1 MCGIAVKIFPNALK
15 TAQLFGM
22 RSPSAKRK
30 SSALCSVGLAR
41 LRMAGREA
49 LAAAR
54 ARALTKKEGRGL
66 EGGAGENSP
75 VIRFHRDAC

>member
-30 SSALCSVGLAR
+30 SSALCSVGLTR

-49 LAAAR
+49 LAAAQKSPRPDEEGR
-54 ARALTKKEGRGL
+54 ARA
-66 EGGAGENSP
+66 
-75 VIRFHRDAC
+75 

>member
-30 SSALCSVGLAR
+30 SSALCSVGLTR

-49 LAAAR
+49 LAAA
-54 ARALTKKEGRGL
+54 
-66 EGGAGENSP
+66 
-75 VIRFHRDAC
+75 